1 MFKKNL
7 KAKTIVESAKGNKML
22 KRNTMI
28 YTELSPNPNSM
39 KFVLNY
45 EIVPEG
51 LSFDYPDMKSA
62 LEESKASPLAAD
74 FFQFPFVQRV
84 FISSNFITLTK
95 DTETEWDEVVFD
107 LKKFL
112 KIYFDENQPVFA
124 QKTIDSNTL
133 IVNASDGPVI
143 AKIKAT
149 LDQYVR
155 PAVESDGGAINF
167 SSFDEDSGLVKV
179 FLQGSC
185 SGCPSA
191 TITLKSGIERLLTS
205 MIPEV
210 KLVEA
215 EGI

>member
-1 MFKKNL
+1 
-7 KAKTIVESAKGNKML
+7 
-22 KRNTMI
+22 MI

-167 SSFDEDSGLVKV
+167 SSFDEESGLVKV